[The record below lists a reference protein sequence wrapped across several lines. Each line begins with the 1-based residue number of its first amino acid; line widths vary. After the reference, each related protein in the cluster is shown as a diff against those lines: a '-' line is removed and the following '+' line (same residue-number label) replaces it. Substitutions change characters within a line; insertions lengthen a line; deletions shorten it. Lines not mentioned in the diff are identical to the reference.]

1 MEKLKTDGK
10 KIISI
15 LGLPR
20 QGTTLISGIF
30 NTPINAF
37 SAVEPHWS
45 KICGKEIS
53 SGMKIPT
60 AVLWGQP
67 PSQVIPRLKALLYG
81 SDSLD
86 VCSIKETYR
95 IQQKECCNF
104 LLQSDDVDIHLFI
117 FRHPEFG
124 FNGWKKARWEDYYNQ
139 VENYKACYQ
148 ELYDDSVLLEKQGK
162 NVCRI
167 RYEEICKPT
176 VSEYLTSK
184 LSKFGVEFTSDM
196 TRIEPL
202 GTIFGDPRASM
213 GGAIGES
220 SNSVELLNTE
230 EIAALQG
237 IKENIYDLV

>member
-30 NTPINAF
+30 NTPPNSF

-45 KICGKEIS
+45 KICGREIS
-53 SGMKIPT
+53 SGNKIPMD
-60 AVLWGQP
+60 VLIVQP
-67 PSQVIPRLKALLYG
+67 PSQVIPRLKGFLYG
-81 SDSLD
+81 SDTLD

-95 IQQKECCNF
+95 ITEKECCNF
-104 LLQSDDVDIHLFI
+104 LMDSEDVDIHLFI

-124 FNGWKKARWEDYYNQ
+124 FNGWKKARWDNWYNQ
-139 VENYKACYQ
+139 VHNYKACYQ
-148 ELYDDSVLLEKQGK
+148 ELYDDSLKLEKAGK

-167 RYEEICKPT
+167 KYEEICKPT
-176 VSEYLTSK
+176 VSQYLTSK

-196 TRIEPL
+196 TRIE
-202 GTIFGDPRASM
+202 GTATLFGDPRASM

-220 SNSVELLNTE
+220 SDSTAFLNSD
-230 EIAALQG
+230 EIEQLQQ
-237 IKENIYDLV
+237 IKKNIYEII

>member
-45 KICGKEIS
+45 KICGREIS
-53 SGMKIPT
+53 SGNKIPMDI
-60 AVLWGQP
+60 LFGRHPQE
-67 PSQVIPRLKALLYG
+67 VIPRLKQFLYG
-81 SDSLD
+81 SDTLD
-86 VCSIKETYR
+86 VCTVKETYR
-95 IQQKECCNF
+95 ITQKECCIIPME
-104 LLQSDDVDIHLFI
+104 SPDVDIHLFI

-124 FNGWKKARWEDYYNQ
+124 FNGWKKAGWEDWYNQ

-148 ELYDDSVLLEKQGK
+148 ELYDDSVKLENLGK

-167 RYEEICKPT
+167 TYEEICKPT
-176 VSEYLTSK
+176 VASYLSSK
-184 LSKFGVEFTSDM
+184 LSKFGVEFTSEM
-196 TRIEPL
+196 TRIEAL

-220 SNSVELLNTE
+220 SNSVALLQDWELE
-230 EIAALQG
+230 SLQG
-237 IKENIYDLV
+237 IKNNIYNTI